1 METPAAQPPSASST
15 SPCTLRRRRRSRACA
30 YVSAVLTA
38 SSVPMSSRRTAYSV
52 LIRISYE
59 QGYGD
64 EGDYFV
70 YNAGAA
76 AADPPRPPSLLLLPP
91 YYVPRKQ
98 LDLYSSGPGDLVQHD
113 LDDNSTGLL
122 RRGEDELVVA
132 ELTVVANKDTPRQ
145 KVAELLLLRSGKWST
160 MRPLISHG
168 DGKAGERLPSSWT
181 TTTTVAVGDR
191 LLCWAD
197 SSRGLLL
204 CEVYDDDPVLRYVP
218 LPVEGLRRSPST
230 GTDRAATC
238 ASRPV
243 ARNCRHSYRA
253 YTINAWTLRMDDM
266 VWVMDGMVD
275 STELWAQDAYE
286 EHVPRVQLDDPIV
299 SLDDPNIIY
308 FVMCECYHVKRGDM
322 TEWLVVVDM
331 RSKTLLSVLRYPEGQ
346 HHFRGSPPIPI
357 GISDYFNSYPS
368 CNNGKSSKRKRDIDM
383 EPPVVANVK
392 QKLTHNDRN
401 PPLMQSSWMP
411 SMKPMEASTKVLA
424 SPEETIL
431 ATLEE
436 IPGLALEDML
446 KAYSLLRASP
456 RVVGD
461 VDLEE
466 GQCGVEVRDAT
477 GGGIGEDRVHLSERG
492 SERRVLD
499 FTKDK
504 LGEAVPETAPPAC
517 HQAGPSG
524 GAGAAEAVED
534 QQQQV
539 VGQATG
545 VVHAVGEAPE
555 TGGSTTPSAAAA
567 CVPVP
572 AAASGRRQPLRRPSR
587 RPSSRPCRC
596 TSSPRA
602 SASRTGRR
610 AAAAPGAA

>member
-15 SPCTLRRRRRSRACA
+15 ATVYPRWVLLGKSYGAVGDDDSAAGAKTSAAARASTGNLVHVSLHLAPPPEESCICVRFSCPDSFFRA
-30 YVSAVLTA
+30 YVVTA
-38 SSVPMSSRRTAYSV
+38 HGDSM

-59 QGYGD
+59 HGYGD

-132 ELTVVANKDTPRQ
+132 QLMVVANKDTPRQ

-160 MRPLISHG
+160 RRPLISHG
-168 DGKAGERLPSSWT
+168 DGKAGEPLPSSWA

-204 CEVYDDDPVLRYVP
+204 CDVYDDDPVLRYVP
-218 LPVEGLRRSPST
+218 LPVEAAEPLYGDRS
-230 GTDRAATC
+230 
-238 ASRPV
+238 SRNVSVTAGGAVKFINVFPRCCCGG
-243 ARNCRHSYRA
+243 AGSSNCRHSYRA
-253 YTINAWTLRMDDM
+253 YTINTWTLRMDDM

-286 EHVPRVQLDDPIV
+286 ERVPRVQLDDPIV

-331 RSKTLLSVLRYPEGQ
+331 RSNTLLSVLRHPEGQ

-357 GISDYFNSYPS
+357 GISDYFNSYPT
-368 CNNGKSSKRKRDIDM
+368 CNNGTSSKRKRDTDM
-383 EPPVVANVK
+383 EPPLVANVK
-392 QKLTHNDRN
+392 QKLRHNDRN

-446 KAYSLLRASP
+446 KAYSLL
-456 RVVGD
+456 GH
-461 VDLEE
+461 
-466 GQCGVEVRDAT
+466 
-477 GGGIGEDRVHLSERG
+477 DRN
-492 SERRVLD
+492 
-499 FTKDK
+499 
-504 LGEAVPETAPPAC
+504 
-517 HQAGPSG
+517 
-524 GAGAAEAVED
+524 
-534 QQQQV
+534 
-539 VGQATG
+539 
-545 VVHAVGEAPE
+545 
-555 TGGSTTPSAAAA
+555 
-567 CVPVP
+567 
-572 AAASGRRQPLRRPSR
+572 GRRFRSLLGLPLSLRKAWLLMEIKASEAC
-587 RPSSRPCRC
+587 SICSAC
-596 TSSPRA
+596 TA
-602 SASRTGRR
+602 DLQHA
-610 AAAAPGAA
+610 